1 MEKYPEQTILP
12 GGSTSGSDGVPTST
26 VDWTQDEEKK
36 LVQKLDF
43 TVLPLLTMVFFALQ
57 LDRGNIGSALN
68 DNFLKDA
75 GITQYQYNI
84 GQQLLSAGIVI
95 LEIPSNLLLYRFGP
109 RVWISSQIF
118 AWGLV
123 ATFQAFQHG
132 LGAYLSTRLLLGLC
146 EAGFIPGGLY
156 TLSLYYKKEETSK
169 RFAIYF
175 FGNNFASAC
184 TGLLAY
190 GILHMRGIAGL
201 AGWRWMFLIEGIF
214 TILCGVVFL
223 LCIPL
228 GPQNPATLFGYR
240 YFTEREEHILCQR
253 VLLDDPSKEK
263 KSHSISKKELL
274 SVLGNW
280 KIYPHVLIS
289 LCGIAPATTM
299 SSYAPSLVK
308 NFGYDRLKATA
319 MVSVGPWIQ
328 IFLNYLSG
336 YLSDKTNR
344 RGYVNLGG
352 LLMWWGFS
360 LGSLILADTTQKE
373 AKYAMLV
380 LAMASSTIWHPVN
393 GSWLSMNARSP
404 AERSITMA
412 MFVSAANLGGIIGGQ
427 LFQADDAPHYKK
439 GWTAIVCLI
448 SVSIAANL
456 FANGQ
461 YRILNRRARKHRQDE
476 PTDEKNGDESQ
487 RLTWNL

>member
-1 MEKYPEQTILP
+1 
-12 GGSTSGSDGVPTST
+12 
-26 VDWTQDEEKK
+26 
-36 LVQKLDF
+36 
-43 TVLPLLTMVFFALQ
+43 
-57 LDRGNIGSALN
+57 
-68 DNFLKDA
+68 
-75 GITQYQYNI
+75 
-84 GQQLLSAGIVI
+84 
-95 LEIPSNLLLYRFGP
+95 
-109 RVWISSQIF
+109 
-118 AWGLV
+118 
-123 ATFQAFQHG
+123 
-132 LGAYLSTRLLLGLC
+132 
-146 EAGFIPGGLY
+146 
-156 TLSLYYKKEETSK
+156 
-169 RFAIYF
+169 
-175 FGNNFASAC
+175 
-184 TGLLAY
+184 
-190 GILHMRGIAGL
+190 MRGIAGL

-240 YFTEREEHILCQR
+240 YFTEREEHILRQR

-299 SSYAPSLVK
+299 SSYAPPLVK

-352 LLMWWGFS
+352 LLMWWGFC
-360 LGSLILADTTQKE
+360 LGSLVLADTTQKE

-404 AERSITMA
+404 AERSITMGKRFPL
-412 MFVSAANLGGIIGGQ
+412 MSPTLSKFDKVYSYVRFSSQPGRNYRWTIVPGQ
-427 LFQADDAPHYKK
+427 
-439 GWTAIVCLI
+439 
-448 SVSIAANL
+448 
-456 FANGQ
+456 
-461 YRILNRRARKHRQDE
+461 
-476 PTDEKNGDESQ
+476 
-487 RLTWNL
+487 